1 MLISLF
7 TVDEIIIYAGPILE
21 VIYPVMIA
29 LVLLSL
35 VDRFIY
41 YDLIFLGGVLGAF
54 LISLLEVLARIFEWT
69 SITYGITQFIPLADR
84 GFTWVIPSITLAII
98 FGLLAKLTGLGKT
111 IDDHNK
117 IKLYLDR
124 R

>member
-1 MLISLF
+1 MGIYLVKNKRKERWFLI
-7 TVDEIIIYAGPILE
+7 DEIIIYAGPILE

-69 SITYGITQFIPLADR
+69 SITYGITQFIPLANR
-84 GFTWVIPSITLAII
+84 
-98 FGLLAKLTGLGKT
+98 
-111 IDDHNK
+111 
-117 IKLYLDR
+117 
-124 R
+124 